1 MRSHFTHEGV
11 MDAFAFRFHQSG
23 QVEREGEGE
32 GGSTALQRRSVRGE
46 IALARSRSL
55 GNVNFESGP
64 LKKRIHREEEGS
76 SSTSLRLSYSEG
88 LRILWRGLVSN
99 GRRRLMAVFSRR

>member
-1 MRSHFTHEGV
+1 

-23 QVEREGEGE
+23 QVEREGERGKE
-32 GGSTALQRRSVRGE
+32 ALQRRSVRGE

-64 LKKRIHREEEGS
+64 LKKERIHREEEGS

-99 GRRRLMAVFSRR
+99 GRRRLMAAFSRR

>member
-1 MRSHFTHEGV
+1 

-23 QVEREGEGE
+23 QVEREGERGRLRC
-32 GGSTALQRRSVRGE
+32 TAGRFVRGG

-64 LKKRIHREEEGS
+64 LKKERIHREEGS

-88 LRILWRGLVSN
+88 LREGWSEGGGLF
-99 GRRRLMAVFSRR
+99 RMAVAD

>member
-1 MRSHFTHEGV
+1 

-23 QVEREGEGE
+23 QVEREGERGKE
-32 GGSTALQRRSVRGE
+32 ALQHCRSVRGE

-64 LKKRIHREEEGS
+64 LKKERIHREEGS

-88 LRILWRGLVSN
+88 LRILWRRGLVSN
-99 GRRRLMAVFSRR
+99 GRRRLMAAFSRR

>member
-1 MRSHFTHEGV
+1 MRLLS
-11 MDAFAFRFHQSG
+11 AFISPAKWSVRAKA
-23 QVEREGEGE
+23 REED
-32 GGSTALQRRSVRGE
+32 ALQHCRSVRGG

-64 LKKRIHREEEGS
+64 LKKERIHKEEGS

-88 LRILWRGLVSN
+88 LRILWRRGLVSN
-99 GRRRLMAVFSRR
+99 GRRAD

>member
-1 MRSHFTHEGV
+1 

-23 QVEREGEGE
+23 QVEREGERGKE
-32 GGSTALQRRSVRGE
+32 EALHHCRSVRGE

-64 LKKRIHREEEGS
+64 LKKQRIHREEGS
-76 SSTSLRLSYSEG
+76 SSTSLRLSYSE
-88 LRILWRGLVSN
+88 RGLGSF
-99 GRRRLMAVFSRR
+99 GGGLFRMAAAD

>member
-1 MRSHFTHEGV
+1 

-23 QVEREGEGE
+23 QVEREGERARE
-32 GGSTALQRRSVRGE
+32 ALQVRGE

-64 LKKRIHREEEGS
+64 SKKERIHKEEGS

-99 GRRRLMAVFSRR
+99 GRRRLMAAFSRR